1 MTTTHTQ
8 GRLQVPA
15 PYDDQFAVI
24 VEKDGRPYAVAL
36 SIRNPADA
44 RRLAATWNACDG
56 MSTELLENILML
68 GDTMLTRFQ
77 ARDRVEQTIIAD
89 RLRFMQE
96 RDALLKALTAIAQSA
111 PNSTVLGLQ
120 QTAAS
125 AITEPAQPSAPRITT
140 NSASGN
146 PDHTCTW
153 VDTHPSGS
161 KCTTCGDTIPF

>member
-1 MTTTHTQ
+1 MTTDHTQ

-44 RRLAATWNACDG
+44 RRLAATWNVCDG

-68 GDTMLTRFQ
+68 GETMLTRFQ
-77 ARDRVEQTIIAD
+77 ARDHAGEIVIAD

-96 RDALLKALTAIAQSA
+96 RDELRTALQAIKFNAGNPELVYKLTTAALTKHQ
-111 PNSTVLGLQ
+111 PTDGK
-120 QTAAS
+120 
-125 AITEPAQPSAPRITT
+125 PATSP
-140 NSASGN
+140 
-146 PDHTCTW
+146 
-153 VDTHPSGS
+153 
-161 KCTTCGDTIPF
+161 